1 MGLTP
6 SVPSDATP
14 FQIVES
20 IGLRES
26 TVGETLQTVQ
36 QLIDESGPV
45 DVTWI
50 YEQWR
55 DKLAGLMAKVTDRFE
70 LTQDPSTNGLE
81 AEGAWG
87 SGIHGQVQ
95 CFAGPDIDWMVY
107 SWMADPKNGFA
118 NLHIT
123 ISPGAHVD
131 LPIFG
136 LAFANFGVRP
146 WGFVDLVPRRDYAT
160 DWDYLQKY
168 YGSLN
173 DRWLDLRRQNPQLDW
188 FTSPSAYIRA
198 VTSPTAFCYSGP
210 MTQQTVDIIQGH
222 AEEVLDTWLGWWDT
236 AEPTP
241 LEDRDALAAQT
252 EALRRTVAEHDPAN
266 EQGVRLFGADVTDQL
281 VAALWGANRTL
292 PRAYGA

>member
-1 MGLTP
+1 M
-6 SVPSDATP
+6 
-14 FQIVES
+14 
-20 IGLRES
+20 
-26 TVGETLQTVQ
+26 GETLQTVQ

-55 DKLAGLMAKVTDRFE
+55 EKLAELMTMVTDRFE
-70 LTQDPSTNGLE
+70 LEVDPSTNGLE
-81 AEGAWG
+81 VAGELG

-95 CFAGPDIDWMVY
+95 CFAGPEIDWMVY

-118 NLHIT
+118 NLHLT

-146 WGFVDLVPRRDYAT
+146 WGFVDSVPRRNLATNFDYHA
-160 DWDYLQKY
+160 KY

-173 DRWLDLRRQNPQLDW
+173 DRWLQIRTENPQLDW
-188 FTSPSAYIRA
+188 FTSPMAYIRA

-210 MTQQTVDIIQGH
+210 MTQQTVDIIMG
-222 AEEVLDTWLGWWDT
+222 AANEKLDRWLGWLD
-236 AEPTP
+236 
-241 LEDRDALAAQT
+241 DADPVAPADQPALLQHT
-252 EALRRTVAEHDPAN
+252 ENMRRIVAELDPAN
-266 EQGVRLFGADVTDQL
+266 SVGERLFGKEVVDNL
-281 VAALWGANRTL
+281 VAALAGANRTL
-292 PRAYGA
+292 PRAGSADW